1 MSAWFI
7 KAAAKWL
14 QLKMSSCGQQENLH
28 GSVAI
33 AAAYLI
39 IRGTVYGSK

>member
-7 KAAAKWL
+7 KAAS
-14 QLKMSSCGQQENLH
+14 KMTAINAFMRAVENLH

-39 IRGTVYGSK
+39 IRGTVYGCK